1 MKILE
6 IEIIVVKFQNFGCL
20 EVSEGVESIYTF
32 KITIEILINLQK
44 KKRKTLDSGKKGLGK
59 FVPSLDFSFKFWLKK
74 FIIINFRLGELI
86 KSSFEW

>member
-44 KKRKTLDSGKKGLGK
+44 KKKTLDSGKKGLGK